1 MYSTRDPF
9 SIRTKSSLAPSAFS
23 LLQSAAAKTAQTS
36 SQALASTK
44 QVVEATKQAIQDTD
58 MSFAVP
64 RNVPSLETAQ
74 RRFEEN
80 VWSKVTG
87 NEKGLP
93 MYKDKPS
100 GKSYGYGV
108 QTRKGLLRSRRGAGL
123 IVVVI
128 FGLLYWFGWR
138 SSPADLSSTA
148 GKAADKVSIWTGL
161 VSSHGK
167 GGSRVDWDKRK
178 EDVKDAFLLSWRGY
192 KEHKW
197 GMFTHDRL

>member
-1 MYSTRDPF
+1 MHSTRDPF
-9 SIRTKSSLAPSAFS
+9 SIRSKSPLALSAFS
-23 LLQSAAAKTAQTS
+23 LLQSAAAKTAHGS

-44 QVVEATKQAIQDTD
+44 QVVEATRQAIHDTD

-108 QTRKGLLRSRRGAGL
+108 RTRKGLLRSRRGAGL
-123 IVVVI
+123 LAVVL

-138 SSPADLSSTA
+138 STPADLNSA
-148 GKAADKVSIWTGL
+148 GGKAADKAQSWTGL
-161 VSSHGK
+161 VSGHGK
-167 GGSRVDWDKRK
+167 GGSKVDWEKRK
-178 EDVKDAFLLSWRGY
+178 EAVRDAFLLSWGAY

-197 GMFTHDRL
+197 GMSFHER